1 MIPEIKPEVTSEIP
15 PESPQE
21 TIPPVPPEP
30 LTEVVP
36 VIPPVVVPRNRW
48 QRFLHWEYLG
58 LFIILLTTL
67 VFHFIAIEHP
77 PTIVW
82 DEVWYVGDTRSI
94 VSGTGELRPEHPPLA
109 KLFIVAG
116 EFIFNG
122 FKIPEK
128 DTGATTYQYVGGN
141 KDNDTTIQVSD
152 ASKFTVDTTIRI
164 ESEQMTVKTIN
175 QALNQITVERQTD
188 GTVAV
193 GHATQQKIYV
203 YTDNAFGWRFFS
215 IIFGTLGIV
224 LFYFICRKLGFS
236 WKATMI
242 ATFLFAFEDMTF
254 LHSGLALLD
263 VYMVTFMLAAV
274 LAYLDEKYILMGVFV
289 ALSANCK
296 LAGVLILIAIFIHW
310 AIYRK
315 DKWKSF
321 SLSLV
326 VAAVSFVVFLWFF
339 DFFIKGGFENPITRI
354 NSMFTSTAANIFT
367 PNATN
372 SAPKLSI
379 SSRPWTW
386 IYPQSVALQNN
397 YNAPF
402 ITYSYNPWYIS
413 FISTTIQIMIIPTI
427 GYMIYKAIFAVKK
440 SAVAGLVLLWFL
452 ATYIVWMPLGAP
464 IRFKVFSTLVQT
476 NRVTFVFYF
485 LSTTPAIC
493 IGIAMAISD
502 WLEHLK
508 KRRAEL
514 NRLSTGIALS
524 YGTIGVYLLVHL
536 AIFIFYLALPSIFT
550 TFKPPFAR

>member
-1 MIPEIKPEVTSEIP
+1 
-15 PESPQE
+15 
-21 TIPPVPPEP
+21 
-30 LTEVVP
+30 
-36 VIPPVVVPRNRW
+36 
-48 QRFLHWEYLG
+48 
-58 LFIILLTTL
+58 
-67 VFHFIAIEHP
+67 
-77 PTIVW
+77 
-82 DEVWYVGDTRSI
+82 
-94 VSGTGELRPEHPPLA
+94 
-109 KLFIVAG
+109 
-116 EFIFNG
+116 
-122 FKIPEK
+122 
-128 DTGATTYQYVGGN
+128 
-141 KDNDTTIQVSD
+141 
-152 ASKFTVDTTIRI
+152 
-164 ESEQMTVKTIN
+164 
-175 QALNQITVERQTD
+175 
-188 GTVAV
+188 
-193 GHATQQKIYV
+193 
-203 YTDNAFGWRFFS
+203 
-215 IIFGTLGIV
+215 
-224 LFYFICRKLGFS
+224 
-236 WKATMI
+236 MI

-289 ALSANCK
+289 ALRANCK
-296 LAGVLILIAIFIHW
+296 LAGVLILVAIFIHW

-326 VAAVSFVVFLWFF
+326 VAAVSFVVFVAFF

-354 NSMFTSTAANIFT
+354 NSMLSSTAANPFT
-367 PNATN
+367 V
-372 SAPKLSI
+372 PKLSI

-386 IYPQSVALQNN
+386 IYPQFIDPS
-397 YNAPF
+397 YNSPF

-413 FISTTIQIMIIPTI
+413 FISTTIQILIIPTI

-440 SAVAGLVLLWFL
+440 SQVAGLVLLWFI
-452 ATYIVWMPLGAP
+452 ATYLVWMPLGAP
-464 IRFKVFSTLVQT
+464 IKFKVFSTLVQT

-524 YGTIGVYLLVHL
+524 YGTIGLYLALHL
-536 AIFIFYLALPSIFT
+536 AIFILYLGLTSIFT